1 METAISQK
9 DALIKSMEAKIDNIR
24 RQTEEEIQ
32 RQSKLREEQL
42 EMKLNHNNQVT
53 EYTHTL
59 RKKEHELEELKHEH
73 YVVTQERLNN
83 LIKEKSQLRDTF
95 ENSILKLKEAHVK
108 DMTSLNSELTREKDH
123 SVQLSEE
130 LRKLRI
136 ELEDRLKQLGNDKNA
151 IESSVHQCRK
161 LNEMQ
166 VEENQE
172 LKRAVDEFRKEND
185 MLNREIK
192 LLNEEC
198 NKLRMD
204 NDDLRNS
211 CVKLDKIVY
220 GKKDKKKK

>member
-1 METAISQK
+1 M
-9 DALIKSMEAKIDNIR
+9 
-24 RQTEEEIQ
+24 
-32 RQSKLREEQL
+32 
-42 EMKLNHNNQVT
+42 
-53 EYTHTL
+53 
-59 RKKEHELEELKHEH
+59 
-73 YVVTQERLNN
+73 NN

-130 LRKLRI
+130 LRKLRV
-136 ELEDRLKQLGNDKNA
+136 ELEDRLRQLGNDKAA
-151 IESSVHQCRK
+151 IESSVQQCRK

-172 LKRAVDEFRKEND
+172 LKRSVDEFRKEND

-211 CVKLDKIVY
+211 CVKLDKIV
-220 GKKDKKKK
+220 

>member
-1 METAISQK
+1 M
-9 DALIKSMEAKIDNIR
+9 
-24 RQTEEEIQ
+24 
-32 RQSKLREEQL
+32 
-42 EMKLNHNNQVT
+42 
-53 EYTHTL
+53 
-59 RKKEHELEELKHEH
+59 
-73 YVVTQERLNN
+73 NN

-108 DMTSLNSELTREKDH
+108 DMTSLNQELSREKDH
-123 SVQLSEE
+123 SVHLSEE

-136 ELEDRLKQLGNDKNA
+136 ELEDRLRQLGNDKAA
-151 IESSVHQCRK
+151 IESSVGQCRK

-211 CVKLDKIVY
+211 CVKLDKIV
-220 GKKDKKKK
+220 